1 MASTR
6 NRNTTGDYTLEQLQ
20 NSRTFDKLTYTHYGV
35 PSQTHLPGNGLLPG
49 RVGSENLSFNA
60 ADIESQL
67 RGIGSTN
74 LVENKAPIEPR
85 IKTLDSLN
93 VCDRMK
99 IQVPEPVVIE
109 NGQRPMFLN

>member
-6 NRNTTGDYTLEQLQ
+6 NKNTRGDYTLEQLQ
-20 NSRTFDKLTYTHYGV
+20 HSRTFDNLTYTHCGV

-49 RVGSENLSFNA
+49 RVGSENLSFNS
-60 ADIESQL
+60 ADIESHL

-85 IKTLDSLN
+85 IKTLNSLN
-93 VCDRMK
+93 ICDTMK
-99 IQVPEPVVIE
+99 VQVPEPLVIE
-109 NGQRPMFLN
+109 HGQRPLYLN

>member
-6 NRNTTGDYTLEQLQ
+6 NRNTNGDYNLEQSQ
-20 NSRTFDKLTYTHYGV
+20 NNRTFENLTYTHYGV
-35 PSQTHLPGNGLLPG
+35 SSQTHLPGNGLLQG
-49 RVGSENLSFNA
+49 RIGSDSLSFNA

-74 LVENKAPIEPR
+74 LVENKTPIEPR
-85 IKTLDSLN
+85 IKTLVPLN
-93 VCDRMK
+93 IYERSK
-99 IQVPEPVVIE
+99 IQLPEPLVIE